1 MRCVVMFEQHLNLL
15 CCLNTNYFNICF
27 DFNNSRMT
35 KLQSKQNKLTSRR
48 AVAPV
53 IATLL
58 LVAIAV
64 VGGSIV
70 FVFSQGFFSSAQVS
84 GSPNI
89 ESLKIVGYDA
99 TDGPIL
105 QIHDGISSGVDQGD
119 LANDGLVT
127 GDRIAVYL
135 QNQSV
140 QKVTLS
146 EIRLAGTVYSFV
158 SSASGTIDEYD
169 AAAGTGVLA
178 GQTSPSYMIATDSND
193 DGAGMVTAATVLTT
207 TSAEIQPGQQA
218 TVIIQLDENVKTG
231 RDTQFKLTTT
241 NGAVF
246 VGTVIAGQQSG

>member
-1 MRCVVMFEQHLNLL
+1 
-15 CCLNTNYFNICF
+15 
-27 DFNNSRMT
+27 MT
-35 KLQSKQNKLTSRR
+35 KLMSKQNKLTSRR

-70 FVFSQGFFSSAQVS
+70 FVFSQGFFSSAQIS

-99 TDGPIL
+99 TDGTTL
-105 QIHDGISSGVDQGD
+105 QLHNGLASGVVQGATD
-119 LANDGLVT
+119 GSLAAGE
-127 GDRIAVYL
+127 RIAVYI
-135 QNQSV
+135 QNNSV

-146 EIRLAGTVYSFV
+146 EIRFAGTVYTFV
-158 SSASGTIDEYD
+158 PGPASPGNLIDAFDPLGLVGTL
-169 AAAGTGVLA
+169 T
-178 GQTSPSYMIATDSND
+178 TSLVPGYMIATTGN
-193 DGAGMVTAATVLTT
+193 GILAATVLDA
-207 TSAEIQPGQQA
+207 TSAEVQPGQQA
-218 TVIIQLDENVKTG
+218 TLIIQLDENVKVG
-231 RDTQFKLTTT
+231 RDAQFKLATA

>member
-1 MRCVVMFEQHLNLL
+1 
-15 CCLNTNYFNICF
+15 
-27 DFNNSRMT
+27 MT

-70 FVFSQGFFSSAQVS
+70 FVFSQGFFSSAQIS

-99 TDGPIL
+99 TDGDIL
-105 QIHDGISSGVDQGD
+105 EIHDGIGSGALQGT
-119 LANDGLVT
+119 ANTDGLLA

-140 QKVTLS
+140 QKVTLG
-146 EIRLAGTVYSFV
+146 EIRFAGTVYSFV
-158 SSASGTIDEYD
+158 SSASGTIDDYN
-169 AAAGTGVLA
+169 AIAGSGVLA
-178 GQTSPSYMIATDSND
+178 GQAAPSYMIATDSN
-193 DGAGMVTAATVLTT
+193 GTPASPTAATVLQT
-207 TSAEIQPGQQA
+207 TSAEVQPGQQA
-218 TVIIQLDENVKTG
+218 TVIIQLDENVKVG
-231 RDTQFKLTTT
+231 RDAQFKLTTT